1 MKERIKRSEE
11 ELKLISE
18 HLWYEVQMLVGLSR
32 YMSSGGSDN
41 NLINNAVLEA
51 YTIHARLILDF
62 LTPKKPKP
70 DDVLAIDFLEDV
82 QEWVNLQKGRFQQ
95 IEKIRTRVGKEVA
108 HLTYRRLSVTPDEKP
123 WEFVEITDELMD
135 IFRLFIDRVPR
146 NYLCEKWFE
155 NISSNG
161 NDGKY

>member
-41 NLINNAVLEA
+41 NLIKNAVLEA

-62 LTPKKPKP
+62 LFNKEPQP
-70 DDVLAIDFLEDV
+70 DDVIAIDFLEDV
-82 QEWVNLQKGRFQQ
+82 QEWMNFQNERRQQ
-95 IEKIRTRVGKEVA
+95 IKTIRTRVAKEVA
-108 HLTYRRLSVTPDEKP
+108 HLTYRRLNVTPDEKP
-123 WEFVEITDELMD
+123 WKYMEITDEIMSM
-135 IFRLFIDRVPR
+135 FRLFIDRVPR
-146 NYLCEKWFE
+146 NYLCEKWFD

-161 NDGKY
+161 NDGK

>member
-82 QEWVNLQKGRFQQ
+82 QEWIKMQNEMYQQ
-95 IEKIRTRVGKEVA
+95 IKTIRNRVAKEVA
-108 HLTYRRLSVTPDEKP
+108 HLTYKRIYVTADEKS
-123 WEFVEITDELMD
+123 WKFEEITDEIMRM
-135 IFRLFIDRVPR
+135 FNLFIARVPK
-146 NYLCEKWFE
+146 NYLCEEWFDY
-155 NISSNG
+155 ISSNG
-161 NDGKY
+161 NDGN